1 MKYIC
6 INIYIYTNN
15 ILTLWKTTMGW
26 DGRHILFDSEG
37 RWKEIQMSDFFYMN
51 LFTNSSYMPHAIPA
65 LNAFLVSL
73 MLNPLNNL
81 KAVSFF
87 IIDVNV
93 LKELVN
99 FDGSNCILVFMV
111 SNGAVTVVAKL
122 ADNTA
127 LVVFIVV
134 EVYVVNPPSAL

>member
-1 MKYIC
+1 
-6 INIYIYTNN
+6 
-15 ILTLWKTTMGW
+15 
-26 DGRHILFDSEG
+26 
-37 RWKEIQMSDFFYMN
+37 
-51 LFTNSSYMPHAIPA
+51 
-65 LNAFLVSL
+65 